1 MGLFCS
7 LKLVWSCWHM
17 YQTVEFCRSTVFL
30 VCILYMIWQWDDH
43 DLFLLEWWCA
53 FFVVSWIIWTFP
65 QSCFF
70 ITDVFLMWYLQSWL
84 AGVTHPSDTA
94 KNMYIILNQ
103 SAIVIICIS
112 SIFFSR
118 IASLQSD
125 LICFVFSFRG
135 PFALE
140 PLLILCKW
148 CSSRMCSNYRVISFW
163 PSEDYSCISGWT
175 KGKSDIISGPQNC
188 IIIFFEY
195 YWCV

>member
-1 MGLFCS
+1 MFGVVGTCTKLLNSVGVLF
-7 LKLVWSCWHM
+7 
-17 YQTVEFCRSTVFL
+17 FL
-30 VCILYMIWQWDDH
+30 FASFIWVDNAMIMTY
-43 DLFLLEWWCA
+43 FLLEWWCA

-112 SIFFSR
+112 SIFSLSR
-118 IASLQSD
+118 NASLQSD
-125 LICFVFSFRG
+125 LICCVFSFRG